1 MAARNRLNHNEAC
14 RQKIQTSQLLNR
26 LSDHVFK
33 GKEMSPTQLRAAEIM
48 LRKALPDLASVEHK
62 GEGLVPYAIVVPM
75 SANAEDWE
83 TEVNQDVAKVEH

>member
-1 MAARNRLNHNEAC
+1 
-14 RQKIQTSQLLNR
+14 
-26 LSDHVFK
+26 
-33 GKEMSPTQLRAAEIM
+33 M